1 MRTISLKNA
10 LLLFCF
16 VFMGCGNS
24 EKQKEEVIQEDVKE
38 ENVVEEEPKEEII
51 AHVIVAQDGTGDYT
65 TLQAAI
71 NAAPDNGKERFV
83 IYVKNGKY
91 DQEKLIVPRSKTYL
105 TIKGEDREKTI
116 ISYHMYDCN
125 NEASGNKCPAESWEL
140 WKDNKDLVFTSAT
153 FTVLA
158 DNFCMEN
165 LTVENTAGPVGQA
178 LAISTQGDKGKFINC
193 NLLGYQDNVLLRDN
207 GDRHYFEDCLILGR
221 TDYIYGSAIGYFQ
234 HCEIRSWGGGWITAP
249 ATYKEQ
255 AYGFVFNECRFTYTD
270 NSPRKGDD
278 GNYIAIGRPWHNYP
292 KVAILNSYMCGQ
304 IHPEGWP
311 TVWNMEYAATSPELH
326 LYEYNNTGR
335 GADMSKRAKWAGLKE
350 LTSEEAENYTIEAVL
365 GDVSRW

>member
-10 LLLFCF
+10 VLLLCF
-16 VFMGCGNS
+16 TFVGCGNS
-24 EKQKEEVIQEDVKE
+24 EKQKVEVVQEEVNK
-38 ENVVEEEPKEEII
+38 ENVVEEEQKEEIKTHI
-51 AHVIVAQDGTGDYT
+51 VVAQDGTGDYI

-71 NAAPDNGKERFV
+71 NAVPDNGKERFV
-83 IYVKNGKY
+83 IYVKNGIY
-91 DQEKLIVPRSKTYL
+91 DQEKLIVPKNKKYL
-105 TIKGEDREKTI
+105 TIKGESKEKTI
-116 ISYHMYDCN
+116 ISYHIYDCN
-125 NEASGNKCPAESWEL
+125 NADSENKCPAESWAL
-140 WKDNKDLVFTSAT
+140 WKDNKDLVRTSAT
-153 FTVLA
+153 LTLMG
-158 DNFCMEN
+158 DFCRLEN

-178 LAISTQGDKGKFINC
+178 LAIAASGDKCMFINC
-193 NLLGYQDNVLLRDN
+193 NLLGYQDTILLWDN

-255 AYGFVFNECRFTYTD
+255 AYGFVFNECRFTYAD

-304 IHPEGWP
+304 MHPEGWP
-311 TVWNMEYAATSPELH
+311 TIWNMEYAATSPDLH
-326 LYEYNNTGR
+326 LYEYNNSGT
-335 GADMSKRAKWAGLKE
+335 GADMSKRAKWAGIKE
-350 LTSEEAENYTIEAVL
+350 LTSEEAKNYTIEAVL
-365 GDVSRW
+365 GDISLW